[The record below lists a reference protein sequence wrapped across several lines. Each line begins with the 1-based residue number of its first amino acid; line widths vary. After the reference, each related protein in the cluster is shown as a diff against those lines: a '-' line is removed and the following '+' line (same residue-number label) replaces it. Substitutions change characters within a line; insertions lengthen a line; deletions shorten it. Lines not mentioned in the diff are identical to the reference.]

1 MTLEELKTKV
11 EKAERSISNPMIQSN
26 PAILD
31 AIVKNIEKYKKEIS
45 DMEAAVETKVEKAED
60 KLADAETKAEIK
72 DAKADLKDAKEEKKE
87 VEKTAEK
94 VEKIED
100 KAEKK
105 QGGIREGSGRPK
117 KMEIK
122 KGDWRKIKS
131 GAGKKAKASSPT
143 KMMKP
148 KSVKIDREPVTEKV
162 KKVRAFGQV
171 VEYKNDS
178 EFCKQLIKAFKKRRK
193 ASKKDGK
200 RRKTK
205 PVFGVITTSVKNA
218 VSKALHSVSEKE
230 IEKNP
235 KAFLAK
241 AERLEKSAIR
251 FLEDFKAILGSD
263 YKKSEI
269 TSEFGDLEKSIKA
282 FVGKF
287 MDKKYANGGGVGVGS
302 YKNHKIGDMVEV
314 WQFGGGSKI
323 KKIVGFEDKEHNHY
337 ILEDEKGNK
346 SYTPK
351 KYIANLSGEFPF
363 MNEYANGGGVDEE
376 VIVRNKNKNDWKSKF
391 DFYLK
396 YNNSPIGK
404 GKLMEMAYE
413 NTRGVDSA
421 IPQDLWGEVDDT
433 YFYVYDYTTKNF
445 GELVDLRDKLKFS
458 NVIIDVTIVKNG
470 DVLYGDRLPEELQ
483 NVTFHQALNYV
494 FNDDNVEAFDIRA
507 KNSKYA
513 KGGGIN
519 SGRDYIFKSQ
529 EPHEQRYKRKRDWKE
544 YE

>member
-45 DMEAAVETKVEKAED
+45 DMEAAAETKVEKAED

-94 VEKIED
+94 VDKIED

-148 KSVKIDREPVTEKV
+148 KSVKIDREPKTEKV

-205 PVFGVITTSVKNA
+205 PVFGVITSSVKNA

-251 FLEDFKAILGSD
+251 FIEDFKSILGSD

-287 MDKKYANGGGVGVGS
+287 MDK
-302 YKNHKIGDMVEV
+302 
-314 WQFGGGSKI
+314 
-323 KKIVGFEDKEHNHY
+323 
-337 ILEDEKGNK
+337 
-346 SYTPK
+346 
-351 KYIANLSGEFPF
+351 
-363 MNEYANGGGVDEE
+363 
-376 VIVRNKNKNDWKSKF
+376 
-391 DFYLK
+391 
-396 YNNSPIGK
+396 
-404 GKLMEMAYE
+404 
-413 NTRGVDSA
+413 
-421 IPQDLWGEVDDT
+421 
-433 YFYVYDYTTKNF
+433 
-445 GELVDLRDKLKFS
+445 
-458 NVIIDVTIVKNG
+458 
-470 DVLYGDRLPEELQ
+470 
-483 NVTFHQALNYV
+483 
-494 FNDDNVEAFDIRA
+494 
-507 KNSKYA
+507 KYA

>member
-1 MTLEELKTKV
+1 MTLEELKTKL
-11 EKAERSISNPMIQSN
+11 EKAEKSISSPMIQSN

-45 DMEAAVETKVEKAED
+45 DMEAAAETKVEKAED

-87 VEKTAEK
+87 VEKAAEK

-105 QGGIREGSGRPK
+105 QGGLREGSGRPK

-148 KSVKIDREPVTEKV
+148 KSVKVDRKAKASSPTKMMKPKSVKVEEKV
-162 KKVRAFGQV
+162 KTVRAFGQV
-171 VEYKNDS
+171 VEYKNDA
-178 EFCKQLIKAFKKRRK
+178 EFCKQLINAFKKRRK

-200 RRKTK
+200 RKKTK
-205 PVFGVITTSVKNA
+205 PVFGVITSSVKNA

-230 IEKNP
+230 IQKNP

-269 TSEFGDLEKSIKA
+269 TSEFGELEKSIKA

-287 MDKKYANGGGVGVGS
+287 MDKKYAKGGGVVK
-302 YKNHKIGDMVEV
+302 YDIGDTLVDGAGNRLTITNISKEKGYKVISKDSPMGAWYSKESLDK
-314 WQFGGGSKI
+314 FNKI
-323 KKIVGFEDKEHNHY
+323 KY
-337 ILEDEKGNK
+337 
-346 SYTPK
+346 S
-351 KYIANLSGEFPF
+351 
-363 MNEYANGGGVDEE
+363 
-376 VIVRNKNKNDWKSKF
+376 
-391 DFYLK
+391 
-396 YNNSPIGK
+396 
-404 GKLMEMAYE
+404 
-413 NTRGVDSA
+413 
-421 IPQDLWGEVDDT
+421 
-433 YFYVYDYTTKNF
+433 
-445 GELVDLRDKLKFS
+445 
-458 NVIIDVTIVKNG
+458 
-470 DVLYGDRLPEELQ
+470 
-483 NVTFHQALNYV
+483 
-494 FNDDNVEAFDIRA
+494 
-507 KNSKYA
+507 

-519 SGRDYIFKSQ
+519 SGRDAIFKSQ

>member
-1 MTLEELKTKV
+1 MTLEELKTKL
-11 EKAERSISNPMIQSN
+11 EKAEKSISNPMIQSN

-45 DMEAAVETKVEKAED
+45 DMEAAAETKVEKAED

-87 VEKTAEK
+87 VEKAAEK
-94 VEKIED
+94 IEKIED

-251 FLEDFKAILGSD
+251 FLEDFKSILGSD

-287 MDKKYANGGGVGVGS
+287 MDKKYANGGGVETVKISELKRDMIVYPIYGS
-302 YKNHKIGDMVEV
+302 YAGKKGNVVKIMPDNKTVEV
-314 WQFGGGSKI
+314 VFKH
-323 KKIVGFEDKEHNHY
+323 KVGNDYAKFM
-337 ILEDEKGNK
+337 GNEL
-346 SYTPK
+346 TT
-351 KYIANLSGEFPF
+351 NLK
-363 MNEYANGGGVDEE
+363 YANGGGVGDYK
-376 VIVRNKNKNDWKSKF
+376 ITLKSW
-391 DFYLK
+391 DTLVYEDD
-396 YNNSPIGK
+396 YNEGEGNQVNS
-404 GKLMEMAYE
+404 
-413 NTRGVDSA
+413 
-421 IPQDLWGEVDDT
+421 
-433 YFYVYDYTTKNF
+433 F
-445 GELVDLRDKLKFS
+445 GERENKSFS
-458 NVIIDVTIVKNG
+458 NVSDFFKYINNTILYYDMNKEYFSIMDDGRIVTSILVDEDNSPASKMEIEEWKKGNRK
-470 DVLYGDRLPEELQ
+470 LYSANYNFYVTLTKEKTPTANELSELLGIG
-483 NVTFHQALNYV
+483 VY
-494 FNDDNVEAFDIRA
+494 
-507 KNSKYA
+507 K

>member
-1 MTLEELKTKV
+1 
-11 EKAERSISNPMIQSN
+11 MIQSN

-45 DMEAAVETKVEKAED
+45 DMEAAAETKVEKAED

-87 VEKTAEK
+87 VEKAAEK
-94 VEKIED
+94 IEKIED

-251 FLEDFKAILGSD
+251 FLEDFKSILGSD

-287 MDKKYANGGGVGVGS
+287 MDKKYANGGGIYTSDDRWVVTFQNQDSGEMEKVIVRANNK
-302 YKNHKIGDMVEV
+302 KNA
-314 WQFGGGSKI
+314 
-323 KKIVGFEDKEHNHY
+323 IV
-337 ILEDEKGNK
+337 IAEDESGLG
-346 SYTPK
+346 SDW
-351 KYIANLSGEFPF
+351 KYYSAEKQ
-363 MNEYANGGGVDEE
+363 MANGGGVGKMYLISYMDENGYE
-376 VIVRNKNKNDWKSKF
+376 VKKKVSRDELKLLTPIVN
-391 DFYLK
+391 
-396 YNNSPIGK
+396 
-404 GKLMEMAYE
+404 
-413 NTRGVDSA
+413 
-421 IPQDLWGEVDDT
+421 
-433 YFYVYDYTTKNF
+433 YT
-445 GELVDLRDKLKFS
+445 
-458 NVIIDVTIVKNG
+458 IIK
-470 DVLYGDRLPEELQ
+470 E
-483 NVTFHQALNYV
+483 
-494 FNDDNVEAFDIRA
+494 
-507 KNSKYA
+507 YA